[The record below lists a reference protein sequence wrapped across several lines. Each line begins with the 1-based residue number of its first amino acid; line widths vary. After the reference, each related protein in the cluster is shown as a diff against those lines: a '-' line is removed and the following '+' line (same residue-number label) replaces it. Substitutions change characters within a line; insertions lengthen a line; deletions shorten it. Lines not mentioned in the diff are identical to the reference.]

1 MEGRTGIKDGRWIN
15 VVERGIK
22 NDGSYNVGPDL
33 QDIIDE
39 IETDFVSYIFQKVS
53 TYLQVVLK
61 SIKKLYC
68 KVILIYL

>member
-22 NDGSYNVGPDL
+22 NDGSYNIGPDL

-39 IETDFVSYIFQKVS
+39 IETDFCVLYFPK
-53 TYLQVVLK
+53 THHYL
-61 SIKKLYC
+61 
-68 KVILIYL
+68 